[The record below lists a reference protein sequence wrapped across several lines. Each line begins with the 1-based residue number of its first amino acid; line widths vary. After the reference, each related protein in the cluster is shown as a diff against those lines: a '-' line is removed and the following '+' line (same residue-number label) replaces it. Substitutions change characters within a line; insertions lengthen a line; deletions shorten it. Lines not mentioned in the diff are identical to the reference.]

1 MSNEVISRS
10 YLQPVQVVLLAI
22 AIAIAMFFLS
32 GCASE
37 PSEPEFEMSVADH
50 MQRASLVDRRGR
62 FREIYCT
69 VLEKHGESLPDYRS
83 CEAAL
88 TLAGDES
95 GATGEEVELGYSNSD
110 YLVLLVQG
118 LGWDCFAGWLD
129 VELSAAKH
137 VANFGYEVRLLP
149 VDGLSSTEKNALLI
163 QKYIASLPPEDAGR
177 PIILA
182 GYSKGA
188 PDILT
193 AVANYPEVANRV
205 SGVISLAGSIGGS
218 PLADDASQS
227 QANMLTNVPG
237 SNCDEGDE
245 GAVESLRTDVRQQWL
260 VENTLP
266 SSIKYYSVVTY
277 PSPERVS
284 WGLKSSYKS
293 LSKVDVRN
301 DTQVLIYDQMIPGST
316 LVAFLNADH
325 WAIAVPV
332 ARKHAFVG
340 STVVNH
346 NDYPREA
353 LLEALL
359 RFIEEDLSS
368 ER

>member
-1 MSNEVISRS
+1 MSTQGVSRTD
-10 YLQPVQVVLLAI
+10 LQTAQAALLT
-22 AIAIAMFFLS
+22 IAMLFLS

-37 PSEPEFEMSVADH
+37 PPQPEIEMSVTDYI
-50 MQRASLVDRRGR
+50 QRASLVDRRGR
-62 FREIYCT
+62 FREIFCA

-83 CEAAL
+83 CDAAL
-88 TLAGDES
+88 TLAGDEI
-95 GATGEEVELGYSNSD
+95 GATGEKVELVYSNSN
-110 YLVLLVQG
+110 YLVLLVPG
-118 LGWDCFAGWLD
+118 LGWDCFADWLD
-129 VELSAAKH
+129 VDLSVAKH

-149 VDGLSSTEKNALLI
+149 VDGLSGTEKNALLI
-163 QKYIASLPPEDAGR
+163 REFIASLPPEDAGR

-188 PDILT
+188 PDILP
-193 AVANYPEVANRV
+193 AVVNYPEVADRV
-205 SGVISLAGSIGGS
+205 SGVLSLAGSIGGS
-218 PLADDASQS
+218 PLANDASQS
-227 QANMLTNVPG
+227 QANMLTHVPG
-237 SNCDEGDE
+237 SNCDVGDE
-245 GAVESLRTDVRQQWL
+245 GAVASLRTDVRQQWL

-277 PSPERVS
+277 PSADRVS
-284 WGLKSSYKS
+284 WGLKRSYK
-293 LSKVDVRN
+293 LLGKVDARN

-325 WAIAVPV
+325 WAIVVPV
-332 ARKHAFVG
+332 ARKHSFVG

-368 ER
+368 QI

>member
-10 YLQPVQVVLLAI
+10 YQQTAQVVLLT
-22 AIAIAMFFLS
+22 IAMLILS

-37 PSEPEFEMSVADH
+37 PAEPEVEISVTDY

-62 FREIYCT
+62 FREIFCM
-69 VLEKHGESLPDYRS
+69 VLEKHGENLPDYRS
-83 CEAAL
+83 CDAAL

-95 GATGEEVELGYSNSD
+95 GATGEKVELGYSNNN
-110 YLVLLVQG
+110 YLVLLVPG
-118 LGWDCFAGWLD
+118 LGWDCFADWLD
-129 VELSAAKH
+129 VDLSATKH
-137 VANFGYEVRLLP
+137 VASFGYEVRLLP
-149 VDGLSSTEKNALLI
+149 VDGLSSTEKNALQI
-163 QKYIASLPPEDAGR
+163 QKYISSLPSEDAGR

-193 AVANYPEVANRV
+193 AVVNYPDVANRV
-205 SGVISLAGSIGGS
+205 SGVVSLAGSIGGS
-218 PLADDASQS
+218 PLANDASQS

-237 SNCDEGDE
+237 SDCDVGDE
-245 GAVESLRTDVRQQWL
+245 GAVASLRTDVRQQWL

-266 SSIKYYSVVTY
+266 SSIRYYSVVTY
-277 PSPERVS
+277 PSADRVS
-284 WGLKSSYKS
+284 WGLRKSYKL
-293 LSKVDVRN
+293 LSKVDARN

-316 LVAFLNADH
+316 LVAFVNADH

-332 ARKHAFVG
+332 ARRHSFVG

-353 LLEALL
+353 MLEALL

-368 ER
+368 QI